1 MKFLSLI
8 LKNVRRNPIRSFLTI
23 ASLSV
28 SLSLAMILISF
39 STING
44 EVASSTVGFNRIIMM
59 SAQGFSQPVP
69 VARVADVQ
77 AIPGV
82 QDVTTFSWYG
92 GKYNEEVMPFA
103 QFGVEPSSFF
113 KIYDEFTMPADQI
126 KDWQEDKAGCV
137 IGRKL
142 ASERKIKVG
151 DRLPLKDGVYPFS
164 LDLTVRGIYDGPNN
178 TDLRACYFHW
188 SYLDDGLKV
197 LKSAAAGNAGVI
209 VARCKEQGQMA
220 TVCRKIDEA
229 YSSSDSPTKTQ
240 TEEAFGQMFAEMVG
254 DFKWI
259 IIGIGLAVGTSL
271 LCVTANA
278 MAMALRERTTEI
290 AVLKAIGFSKS
301 LVIALVLAESVL
313 IAGIGGII
321 GAIGIKLLCD
331 FVDISRWAGGFLPF
345 FYVPWTTAMGG
356 LVVSIGIG
364 LFSGLFPAIRASR
377 LSVVNGL
384 RKVV

>member
-1 MKFLSLI
+1 MRFLGLVF
-8 LKNVRRNPIRSFLTI
+8 KNIRRNPIRTFLTI

-28 SLSLAMILISF
+28 SLSLAMVLISF
-39 STING
+39 STINS
-44 EVASSTVGFNRIIMM
+44 EAASQAIGFNRIIVM

-69 VARVADVQ
+69 IARLANVQ

-92 GKYNEEVMPFA
+92 GKYQEIVMPFA
-103 QFGVEPSSFF
+103 QFGVDPTSFF

-126 KDWQEDKAGCV
+126 KDWQEDKTGCI
-137 IGRKL
+137 IGRKT

-151 DRLPLKDGVYPFS
+151 DRLPLKDGVYPYN
-164 LDLTVRGIYDGPNN
+164 LDLTVRGIFDGPNN
-178 TDLRACYFHW
+178 TDLRACFFHW
-188 SYLDDGLKV
+188 SYLDDGLKN

-209 VARCKEQGQMA
+209 VARCQEENQMA
-220 TVCRKIDEA
+220 GICKKIDDA
-229 YSSSDSPTKTQ
+229 YASSDSPTKTQ
-240 TEEAFGQMFAEMVG
+240 SEEAFGQMFAEMIG

-259 IIGIGLAVGTSL
+259 IIGIGLSVGVSL
-271 LCVTANA
+271 LCVTFNA
-278 MAMALRERTTEI
+278 MAMALRERTTEV

-301 LVIALVLAESVL
+301 LVVALVLAESVL
-313 IAGIGGII
+313 IAGVGGLI

-331 FVDISRWAGGFLPF
+331 VVDLSQWAGGFLPF
-345 FYVPWTTAMGG
+345 FYVPWNTAIAGF
-356 LVVSIGIG
+356 LVAIGIG
-364 LFSGLFPAIRASR
+364 LFSGLFPAIQASR